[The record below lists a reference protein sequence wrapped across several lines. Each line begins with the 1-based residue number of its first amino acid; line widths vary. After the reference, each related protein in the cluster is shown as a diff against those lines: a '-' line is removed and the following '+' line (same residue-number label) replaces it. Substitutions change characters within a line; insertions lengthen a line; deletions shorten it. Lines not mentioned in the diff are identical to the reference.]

1 MAITINQLEF
11 YYSETPNHQVIN
23 IPSWDLADNEQVF
36 IHGPSG
42 CGKTTFLNLISGILP
57 VSNGSIEMFGYSL
70 QKMKSSQLDKLRANH
85 IGCVFQSF
93 NLIPYLSPIENIKLA
108 AQFSKK
114 NTSND
119 LISKLLYKLQLEKS
133 TWFKPTHHLSMG
145 QKQRVAIA
153 RALINNPK
161 LIIVDEPTSSLDK
174 KNRDTFIALLME
186 QVSQLNCAL
195 IFISHDLSLSR
206 HFSRVDSFK
215 DINQMANLVRC

>member
-42 CGKTTFLNLISGILP
+42 CGKTTFLNLISGIIP

-70 QKMKSSQLDKLRANH
+70 QKMKSRQLDKLRANH
-85 IGCVFQSF
+85 IGGVFQNF

-108 AQFSKK
+108 SQFSKL
-114 NTSND
+114 NTSNGSITE
-119 LISKLLYKLQLEKS
+119 LLNKLKLEKKA
-133 TWFKPTHHLSMG
+133 WDKPTHQLSMG

-153 RALINNPK
+153 RALINHPK
-161 LIIVDEPTSSLDK
+161 LIIADEPTSSLDEN
-174 KNRDTFIALLME
+174 NRDAFIALLME
-186 QVSQLNCAL
+186 QVSELNCAL
-195 IFISHDLSLSR
+195 VFISHDLSLSS
-206 HFSRVDSFK
+206 HFSRIESFK
-215 DINQMANLVRC
+215 DINQITAPS